1 MKKAIKI
8 IFTISILNTFISCV
22 MDTKHS
28 LAIKNISRDTLFV
41 EISPS
46 DTFDNLMYWSN
57 KYEGEIPAALVDTT
71 KFEIKGETITVCNN
85 FKIRP
90 ETIKLYSLNAFN
102 NSDTCYIYAIK
113 SYIVERFTPDDI
125 HKQKLYERR
134 IVTKKDFDDDGI
146 YEYKNDVPYN
156 TR

>member
-57 KYEGEIPAALVDTT
+57 KYERGNTCRIS
-71 KFEIKGETITVCNN
+71 GYN
-85 FKIRP
+85 KI
-90 ETIKLYSLNAFN
+90 
-102 NSDTCYIYAIK
+102 
-113 SYIVERFTPDDI
+113 
-125 HKQKLYERR
+125 
-134 IVTKKDFDDDGI
+134 
-146 YEYKNDVPYN
+146 
-156 TR
+156 